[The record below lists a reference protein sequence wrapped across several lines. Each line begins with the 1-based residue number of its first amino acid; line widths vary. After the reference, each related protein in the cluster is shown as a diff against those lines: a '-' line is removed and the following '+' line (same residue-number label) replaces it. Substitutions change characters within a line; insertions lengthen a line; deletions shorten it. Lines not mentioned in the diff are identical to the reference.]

1 MTMPYDPSQT
11 AEKQIVHPGS
21 SLEQNFMRPAGLT
34 QNGLARA
41 LGIPAQRIGDIVMG
55 RRGISPDT
63 AVRLAEYFAN
73 DPRYWLGLQMEYDL
87 ARIDQECII
96 RDVRHRE
103 NLPGRAQRLIEA
115 WVLREHQLIAERLR
129 NNPTEVIAKAN
140 ENIERWGWRRDFPD
154 PARRPDFM
162 SEWLALLEGPLDMLL
177 TVLTGADERMIT
189 LRSSSPFAGVVSFRE
204 RWRLRKR

>member
-1 MTMPYDPSQT
+1 MPDDPSQI
-11 AEKQIVHPGS
+11 ADRQITHPGS
-21 SLEQNFMRPAGLT
+21 ILEQDFMRPAGLT

-41 LGIPAQRIGDIVMG
+41 LGIPAQRIGDIVLG

-87 ARIDQECII
+87 ARIDQECIG
-96 RDVRHRE
+96 REVRHPE
-103 NLPGRAQRLIEA
+103 NLPGRAQRLIDA

-129 NNPTEVIAKAN
+129 HNPTEVIAKAN

-162 SEWLALLEGPLDMLL
+162 TEWLALLEGPLDMLL
-177 TVLTGADERMIT
+177 AVLTGSDERMIT

>member
-1 MTMPYDPSQT
+1 MSYEPSQP
-11 AEKQIVHPGS
+11 AENQILHPGS
-21 SLEQNFMRPAGLT
+21 RLERDFMRPAGLT

-41 LGIPAQRIGDIVMG
+41 LGIPAQRIGDIVLG

-87 ARIDQECII
+87 ARLDQETIG
-96 RDVRHRE
+96 REVRHPE

-129 NNPTEVIAKAN
+129 DNPTEVIARAYL
-140 ENIERWGWRRDFPD
+140 NIERWGWCRDFPD
-154 PARRPDFM
+154 PAHRPAFM
-162 SEWLALLEGPLDMLL
+162 NEWLALLEGPLDRLL
-177 TVLTGADERMIT
+177 AVLTGADEWMIT